1 MRWSGPSSFRL
12 WTWPAATIKLPCIPM
27 TSTRRPSW
35 RRWGC
40 SSTPECRWVCHQ
52 RQRPSNASCS
62 PRCPTS
68 SSSSCWCTWTI
79 CWCIP
84 RRLTSTLPTWTV
96 FCSASSTL
104 VWSWRWTSA
113 SFYDARSTTWG
124 TPSPLRAS
132 AARPG
137 RWKLWRTGRCR
148 RPLLLC
154 AAFWASPATT
164 DVSSRASRRL
174 LVPSMTWSLRATH
187 VTRRKGPTS
196 PSCGTSSTR
205 RRSKSWR
212 QPWLQ
217 LLSWG
222 LQSLPSPS
230 SSRQTPAMTGWVP
243 SSLKIKMG
251 RDGSWPTQVDGCVP
265 QRRTRPTTPAW
276 SWNSWPLNGQSQRSF
291 VTTSWTPSSM
301 SSQTTT
307 PWSISELPRWVPLSK
322 DGLPNSPSFTSRW
335 SIGQGSPTLLMPFP
349 ECPLISTPKFPLH
362 PCHPKSQWRRSWPV
376 SISPLP
382 QRRLSPACLQTPQPS
397 HQRVAHQSHPVCLQP
412 DSVNASWATSPL
424 VQSSHRV
431 ACQTKATKQTTTR
444 PTPTTSSSLL
454 ERWGAVSPSAGLT
467 AWHCGTARP
476 SKYSEAWCPRIAPR
490 QHGPPRTGPHHWTPA
505 GSSLLARHVRRGAE
519 LHPRLSEVY
528 HGAEARNQHHLWSP
542 HRLTSSGGPRHRL
555 YEVRPGQRRQ
565 RKRPCHDGR
574 FHQVHAGR
582 THQEPRSRHRRQS
595 PGPWMVSALRCS
607 GTDPQR
613 PGTRLRV
620 PSGERAVRHLRHQE
634 DQNDAVPPTG
644 KRPVRAFQPLH
655 ARSAAY
661 AASGAEAPVARPSA
675 GAGPGV
681 QQHASRLDRLRT
693 LLPALRTGAPTAGGR
708 PAGTSSSHCSRGSR
722 LGSATPPPP
731 AGGPPQGIRPAEAS
745 CSQEGPLRW
754 QGSRWPC
761 TPGGRP
767 RLPTQPRAGPPQN
780 PGLLAAR
787 AA

>member
-1 MRWSGPSSFRL
+1 MNWWCQERLSAVQLIRHPQTTFPALTSTGQAANGNDCKNCWQSMLLASSRTSKTWATQKPSTIDSAQQTPFLWPSRTDAYLHTNCRRSKSTSRVCWHRMSSSRATVRMLHQWSSSARKTGESASASTIAGSMRRQLVMPILFRGSKSLLMRWSGPSSFRL

-52 RQRPSNASCS
+52 RQRPSYASCS
-62 PRCPTS
+62 PRCLTS
-68 SSSSCWCTWTI
+68 SSSSCSCTWTI
-79 CWCIP
+79 CWCTP

-96 FCSASSTL
+96 FRSASSTL

-148 RPLLLC
+148 RPPLLC

-164 DVSSRASRRL
+164 DASSRASRRL
-174 LVPSMTWSLRATH
+174 LVPSMTWSPRATH

-222 LQSLPSPS
+222 LQSSPSPS
-230 SSRQTPAMTGWVP
+230 SSKETPAMTGWVP

-251 RDGSWPTQVDGCVP
+251 REGSWPTQVDGCVQ
-265 QRRTRPTTPAW
+265 QRRTKPATPAW

-291 VTTSWTPSSM
+291 VTTSWAPSSM

-307 PWSISELPRWVPLSK
+307 PWSLSELPPWVPLSK
-322 DGLPNSPSFTSRW
+322 DGLPNSPSFTSQW

-382 QRRLSPACLQTPQPS
+382 QRRLSPACLQTPQPR
-397 HQRVAHQSHPVCLQP
+397 HQRAAHQSHPVCLQP

-424 VQSSHRV
+424 VQSLHRGLPNQSHKADHNETYSNNIIVSSWKMGCCIAACRTHSVALWNSSSFQVLWSLMSSHRS
-431 ACQTKATKQTTTR
+431 TTTWATKDWTAPLNSCGPESTGQACSARCGATSTLVR
-444 PTPTTSSSLL
+444 GVPWGGSPQPTPPLVTSSPHVLWRS
-454 ERWGAVSPSAGLT
+454 SP
-467 AWHCGTARP
+467 
-476 SKYSEAWCPRIAPR
+476 
-490 QHGPPRTGPHHWTPA
+490 
-505 GSSLLARHVRRGAE
+505 
-519 LHPRLSEVY
+519 
-528 HGAEARNQHHLWSP
+528 
-542 HRLTSSGGPRHRL
+542 
-555 YEVRPGQRRQ
+555 
-565 RKRPCHDGR
+565 
-574 FHQVHAGR
+574 
-582 THQEPRSRHRRQS
+582 
-595 PGPWMVSALRCS
+595 
-607 GTDPQR
+607 
-613 PGTRLRV
+613 
-620 PSGERAVRHLRHQE
+620 
-634 DQNDAVPPTG
+634 
-644 KRPVRAFQPLH
+644 
-655 ARSAAY
+655 
-661 AASGAEAPVARPSA
+661 
-675 GAGPGV
+675 
-681 QQHASRLDRLRT
+681 
-693 LLPALRTGAPTAGGR
+693 
-708 PAGTSSSHCSRGSR
+708 
-722 LGSATPPPP
+722 
-731 AGGPPQGIRPAEAS
+731 
-745 CSQEGPLRW
+745 
-754 QGSRWPC
+754 
-761 TPGGRP
+761 
-767 RLPTQPRAGPPQN
+767 
-780 PGLLAAR
+780 
-787 AA
+787 